1 MLSTWWLMEILRI
14 FSEEQLLLCD
24 KAFNIAKNP
33 KYNGYQRDLA
43 WMTYIFFVK
52 KSTSS
57 GGVKNYNMSNQQLAK
72 ELYKPIVK
80 SFEKREVYSSLIDNI
95 WEADLADT

>member
-1 MLSTWWLMEILRI
+1 MQWISRRSCL
-14 FSEEQLLLCD
+14 
-24 KAFNIAKNP
+24 N
-33 KYNGYQRDLA
+33 DL
-43 WMTYIFFVK
+43 YFFRK

-95 WEADLADT
+95 WEADLADM